1 MIRNRNRLQVQELVL
16 VQSIRNRHRQRCHE
30 LSRTSPIL
38 RHHHKVKQ
46 ELQEQSI
53 RNRRLEQVQSNR
65 SQLQLQVQEPE
76 PSNRNRLQEQSIR
89 SQLQVQEPEP
99 SIRNRQL
106 EQEHHN
112 RIRHRQG
119 CQGRHELS
127 RTSRIH
133 RHHHK
138 VRQEQSIRNRLQEQ
152 IRNRTVMQLD
162 RSPCSHRM
170 SACRCRRI
178 RSQRSCQLFYP
189 SVRHRRI
196 RSLALLEPGT
206 MSIPLGQASYPKG
219 RNRSWCRS

>member
-65 SQLQLQVQEPE
+65 SQL
-76 PSNRNRLQEQSIR
+76 
-89 SQLQVQEPEP
+89 QLQVQEPEP